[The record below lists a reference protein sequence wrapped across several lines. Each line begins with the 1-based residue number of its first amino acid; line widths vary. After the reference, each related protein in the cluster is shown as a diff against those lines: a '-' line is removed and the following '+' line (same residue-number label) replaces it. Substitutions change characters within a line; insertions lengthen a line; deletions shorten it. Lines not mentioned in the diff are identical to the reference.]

1 VHINGELRCVSPKGL
16 AFKMVVR
23 GIDETEEG
31 FDSIKDSQEG
41 RFGRGVNW
49 AADIVCM

>member
-1 VHINGELRCVSPKGL
+1 VLLKVLG
-16 AFKMVVR
+16 FKMVVR
-23 GIDETEEG
+23 CIDETEEG

-41 RFGRGVNW
+41 RFGRGINW